1 MKRNNGWYRVR
12 LFDIEPWEC
21 AEYIDGYWSVTL
33 DESLYVDSDLAEID
47 ETPIEMP
54 VARMPWDAS

>member
-1 MKRNNGWYRVR
+1 MR

-21 AEYIDGYWSVTL
+21 AEYIEGYWSLTL

-54 VARMPWDAS
+54 VARVPWDA